1 LASLLPKEVSDF
13 QRNKQKPFHGA
24 LTQRPGTAPTISIGR
39 VALMFEPEA
48 SQSPVSKTI
57 KPSLSEALKEL
68 QNRFPRARHRH
79 IGTHSVIDP

>member
-1 LASLLPKEVSDF
+1 MTGLFAHQKSDVHPK
-13 QRNKQKPFHGA
+13 KQMPFHGA